1 MRSELE
7 EKQEV
12 MHSLQ
17 ETADRLCQENHPA
30 KQTVEVRLPSN
41 RAIKAVQ
48 WPFKT
53 IGFPST
59 VLISTNS
66 GAIDVPLQI
75 RLSVHFVLNV

>member
-41 RAIKAVQ
+41 KAIKAVH
-48 WPFKT
+48 WPFKVLAFHRQYLSLET
-53 IGFPST
+53 ALQSMFP
-59 VLISTNS
+59 
-66 GAIDVPLQI
+66 
-75 RLSVHFVLNV
+75 